1 MCSLWP
7 SSSNCCGSWNAIYES
22 VQSPVQAVVS
32 SWELEIK
39 QVVCLVSLVKQ
50 VVCLALKC
58 QMHRNLSSENIW
70 AWPVRT
76 ASNLSQNLHNCMDKY
91 MQWGINKHI
100 RILFAE
106 LSGKQAYAFRG
117 VAMPVHFYRILHWL
131 THVEPW
137 QACAAAWLDVLFG
150 SRQKLEY
157 LWEGAVFA
165 LKKKNEY
172 SREGVYMCMR
182 MGIHLYMHMC
192 ICVIECIPPLLL
204 MMPQRDR
211 SLSWLARPIR
221 IMFLMS

>member
-7 SSSNCCGSWNAIYES
+7 SSSNCCGSWNAICES

-157 LWEGAVFA
+157 LWNELGGISERKVDF
-165 LKKKNEY
+165 KNHVCIWV
-172 SREGVYMCMR
+172 SR
-182 MGIHLYMHMC
+182 
-192 ICVIECIPPLLL
+192 
-204 MMPQRDR
+204 
-211 SLSWLARPIR
+211 
-221 IMFLMS
+221 

>member
-1 MCSLWP
+1 MYSLWP
-7 SSSNCCGSWNAIYES
+7 SSSNCCGSWNAIYPSLSEAPTRAPCDS
-22 VQSPVQAVVS
+22 VQSPVQVVVS

-117 VAMPVHFYRILHWL
+117 VAMPVHFYRTLHRL

-157 LWEGAVFA
+157 LWNELGGISERKVDF
-165 LKKKNEY
+165 KNHVCIWV
-172 SREGVYMCMR
+172 SR
-182 MGIHLYMHMC
+182 
-192 ICVIECIPPLLL
+192 
-204 MMPQRDR
+204 
-211 SLSWLARPIR
+211 
-221 IMFLMS
+221 